1 MSDLPTGAE
10 PLVLADGRIILPNG
24 KMVAPTPPPES
35 ESITPVIDYTLVVAP
50 EPRKLEELPDTPRVM
65 NAICVVLA
73 YKLFGLSDDDV
84 ATATGTDVERIRRI
98 IDNDAYTEMQR
109 AVVRGVV
116 DSEAGSVRGLFQRY
130 SRDAVGTLVETLK
143 EGKRADRV
151 AAARDI
157 LDRAGHRPNDVVEH
171 RHRMEGGLT
180 IEVIRRDGT
189 TEVPTINMEIIDG

>member
-1 MSDLPTGAE
+1 MSDLPTGME
-10 PLVLADGRIILPNG
+10 PLVLADGRIIMPNG
-24 KMVAPTPPPES
+24 KLVKPES
-35 ESITPVIDYTLVVAP
+35 EAEKAITPVILDELLT
-50 EPRKLEELPDTPRVM
+50 EPQPRRLDELPDTPRVM
-65 NAICVVLA
+65 NAVCLVLA
-73 YKLFGLSDDDV
+73 YKLFGLSEEDIAD
-84 ATATGTDVERIRRI
+84 AAGTDAERIRRI
-98 IDNDAYTEMQR
+98 VDSDAYADMHR

-116 DSEAGSVRGLFQRY
+116 DIEAGSVRGLFQRY

-189 TEVPTINMEIIDG
+189 TEVPTINMEVIDG